1 MKYNYLLLIV
11 LVFLTSC
18 NTVKNNKILTEL
30 TKRTEDYNKF
40 KLNNFK
46 NELLSVENTA
56 KIDDTF
62 KSKYQDIVIFNNLTE
77 NYYKFLDSIKYKVK
91 ANLQSSG
98 KKGTSSYLQKE
109 FFNEKKITQKGK
121 HFLDKLGSFKSN
133 MDIVLRKKYQATKLL
148 LDSLFNVKPVKISG
162 NKTINWLPYQFMGV
176 DNVTA
181 LANLTLIQS
190 NIVAVKSR
198 LMSHV
203 MGDEQ
208 FSENAYKVDVVLEKS
223 KFYPGEEVKG
233 KLFINK
239 SAENLMP
246 KNVFLNGKV
255 VDNKFIKEGEVNVE
269 FKAPKNTGEYP
280 IDGKLTI
287 SQGNLDLTLYFNK
300 TFEVIKKASVVN
312 NNSTQQINNKN
323 VAASKTNNI
332 SKTKANAN
340 LGHPEIN
347 IRGKAPDSFGIIKLT
362 RGSFKV
368 STIDAIIPNSDE
380 SVIVTEF
387 SFKAPNQP
395 TLKIYGNKLNRN
407 AIVFINKSKR
417 GRRFKIFNVKLRL
430 KSNPNYRFKS
440 PKTVSVEIID

>member
-1 MKYNYLLLIV
+1 MKHNYLLIIV
-11 LVFLTSC
+11 LIFITSC
-18 NTVKNNKILTEL
+18 NTVKNNKILVEL

-62 KSKYQDIVIFNNLTE
+62 KNKYQDIVIFNNLTE
-77 NYYKFLDSIKYKVK
+77 NYYKFLDSIKNKIK
-91 ANLQSSG
+91 ANLVAPG
-98 KKGTSSYLQKE
+98 KKGISNYLQKE
-109 FFNEKKITQKGK
+109 YFNEKTTTKKGQY
-121 HFLDKLGSFKSN
+121 FLNELGSFKSD
-133 MDIVLRKKYQATKLL
+133 MDVVLQKKYQATKLL
-148 LDSLFNVKPVKISG
+148 LDSLFNTKPVKISG
-162 NKTINWLPYQFMGV
+162 NKTENWLSYQFMGV
-176 DNVTA
+176 DNITT

-223 KFYPGEEVKG
+223 KFYPGENVKG

-300 TFEVIKKASVVN
+300 TFEVIKKSSVVN
-312 NNSTQQINNKN
+312 NNPTQKTKNNN
-323 VAASKTNNI
+323 VAGNKANNI
-332 SKTKANAN
+332 SKTKASAN
-340 LGHPEIN
+340 LNHPEIN
-347 IRGKAPDSFGIIKLT
+347 IRGKAPDKFGVIKLT
-362 RGSFKV
+362 RGSFRV

-417 GRRFKIFNVKLRL
+417 GKRFRIFNVKLRL
-430 KSNPNYRFKS
+430 KSNPNYRLKS
-440 PKTVSVEIID
+440 PKTIDVEIID

>member
-1 MKYNYLLLIV
+1 MKNNYLLLIV
-11 LVFLTSC
+11 LIFITSC
-18 NTVKNNKILTEL
+18 NTVKNNKILVEL
-30 TKRTEDYNKF
+30 TQRTEDFNKF

-77 NYYKFLDSIKYKVK
+77 KYYKYIDSIKNKVK
-91 ANLQSSG
+91 TNLQLSG
-98 KKGTSSYLQKE
+98 KEGSESFLQKE
-109 FFNEKKITQKGK
+109 YFNDKKITKKGQ
-121 HFLDKLGSFKSN
+121 HFLNKLKSFKSD
-133 MDIVLRKKYQATKLL
+133 MDVVLQKKYNTTNLL
-148 LDSLFNVKPVKISG
+148 VDSLFNIKPIKISK
-162 NKTINWLPYQFMGV
+162 NKTENWLSYQFNGV
-176 DNVTA
+176 DDITS

-239 SAENLMP
+239 SAENLKP

-255 VDNKFIKEGEVNVE
+255 VDNSFIKEGEVNVA

-300 TFEVIKKASVVN
+300 TYEVIKKSSVVN
-312 NNSTQQINNKN
+312 KKQAIQPNNN
-323 VAASKTNNI
+323 VVSNRTKNI
-332 SKTKANAN
+332 SKTKANVI
-340 LGHPEIN
+340 LGHPKIN
-347 IRGKAPDSFGIIKLT
+347 IRGKSPDKFGVIKLT

-368 STIDAIIPNSDE
+368 STIDAIIPNSKE

-395 TLKIYGNKLNRN
+395 TLKIYGNKLNKN

-417 GRRFKIFNVKLRL
+417 GRRFKIFNVKLKL
-430 KSNPNYRFKS
+430 KSNPNYRLKS
-440 PKTVSVEIID
+440 PKTVNVEIID